1 MNIYALHRTKIE
13 SHETEFTTTLV
24 PMQPSSQRMNP
35 EANSPL
41 PHKPLDF
48 TCTELDLS
56 QSTGTS
62 THPHP
67 APPLNLLSLAYTGH
81 AHAHVTIVRRLQG
94 GSVRSLH
101 RRNGPNGIF
110 HVIATLH
117 TTLQCCNN
125 L

>member
-1 MNIYALHRTKIE
+1 MHRTKIE

-67 APPLNLLSLAYTGH
+67 APPHSLLSLAYTCLT
-81 AHAHVTIVRRLQG
+81 HAHVTIVRRLQG
-94 GSVRSLH
+94 GSVRNLYWRH
-101 RRNGPNGIF
+101 GPNGIL
-110 HVIATLH
+110 HVIATHHPTLH
-117 TTLQCCNN
+117 FCNN